1 MFTIF
6 HFYTRLDCWQIGVAE
21 QRSILGTM
29 STPIDFKTQ
38 QIVNSIM
45 SIIELAYSQ
54 RRTVTWRTIFVFL
67 NFPPAAWENDDDLDD
82 PIQVYNES
90 DLVIMRASLTSHFAV
105 KH

>member
-1 MFTIF
+1 MFTP
-6 HFYTRLDCWQIGVAE
+6 L
-21 QRSILGTM
+21 
-29 STPIDFKTQ
+29 DFKTQ

-54 RRTVTWRTIFVFL
+54 GRTVTWRTIFVFL

-82 PIQVYNES
+82 PIQVNNES
-90 DLVIMRASLTSHFAV
+90 DLVIMRASLSSHFAV